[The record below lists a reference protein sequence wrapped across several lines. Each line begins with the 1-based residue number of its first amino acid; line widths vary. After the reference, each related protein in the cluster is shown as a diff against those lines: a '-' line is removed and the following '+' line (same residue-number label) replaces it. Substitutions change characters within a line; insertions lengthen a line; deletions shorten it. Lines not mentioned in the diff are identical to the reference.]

1 MTYQT
6 ITTET
11 IPIRVWA
18 VGEIDLADQVFVQA
32 RNLANLPIA
41 REWICLMP
49 DYHVGYG
56 MPIGGVLA
64 TEGAVVPNA
73 VGVDIGCGMIAA
85 RTAFAADDFSREQLQ
100 AMREAIHARV
110 PVGLKHHESRQPLP
124 EELVAD
130 ARDLPHVSQEIG
142 RAAFQVGTLGGGNHF
157 IELQRDE
164 EGRVWIMLH
173 SGSRNVGFRVCN
185 HYHADAKALMKAL
198 GIELPDVD
206 LSYLPADSPLHD
218 EYLAEMR
225 WCMRF
230 AEANRVHMFEEVCE
244 AIVEVVGARPEI
256 DLRFDTHHNFAQ
268 MERHGGKDL
277 LIHRKGAVRA
287 EGLVTIPGSMGTA
300 SYIGEG
306 LLPAASFE
314 TCAHGAGRV
323 MGRKEAKRTITH
335 EQAVEQMS
343 HVVFGVRAGD
353 YDEMPVAYKD
363 IDEVMVA
370 QADLVRPVHRLLPLA
385 VVKG

>member
-73 VGVDIGCGMIAA
+73 GGGDIGRGGVGV
-85 RTAFAADDFSREQLQ
+85 
-100 AMREAIHARV
+100 
-110 PVGLKHHESRQPLP
+110 KHHEERQPLP
-124 EELVAD
+124 DDLVAD
-130 ARDLPHVSQEIG
+130 AGNLRFVSAEID

-185 HYHADAKALMKAL
+185 HYHAHAKALVKAL

-225 WCMRF
+225 WCM
-230 AEANRVHMFEEVCE
+230 
-244 AIVEVVGARPEI
+244 
-256 DLRFDTHHNFAQ
+256 
-268 MERHGGKDL
+268 
-277 LIHRKGAVRA
+277 
-287 EGLVTIPGSMGTA
+287 
-300 SYIGEG
+300 
-306 LLPAASFE
+306 
-314 TCAHGAGRV
+314 
-323 MGRKEAKRTITH
+323 
-335 EQAVEQMS
+335 
-343 HVVFGVRAGD
+343 
-353 YDEMPVAYKD
+353 
-363 IDEVMVA
+363 
-370 QADLVRPVHRLLPLA
+370 
-385 VVKG
+385 